1 MEIEN
6 KRKLPSIFKMSLL
19 CCILPYYGH
28 LHRWRR
34 LLETLSSK
42 TREIWN
48 QNKDALI
55 YWGKDFKSN
64 IEINYKNYQ
73 DIENKIQSSKRSW
86 LDLFSLS
93 LFSNAIWKRIDFSIF
108 ISNLEENEAVI
119 FNPHNDL
126 FKDYQIIYWK
136 KDKIPDI
143 LPAVLCPSFK
153 SEVKK
158 FNGSELNR
166 LRHFFINDPYI
177 KSVVVERNQD
187 EVSVYTVMSQTLKL
201 KFNKFNY
208 NYWDLKSYYKHTNQ
222 NQIWEVSDWVCKPKR
237 LRIWEYSKKNLTK
250 RINEI
255 NEISYIEDI
264 QIWFND
270 NYNEK
275 LCSDNFLRTYGNI
288 SVYKI
293 LFNHKPD
300 SLDEDY
306 TELVFSGKLI
316 TLIIDGKTFTYELA
330 KFRENLFGSK
340 LLWDKKNEIENGN
353 IIAFKVDATASFVID
368 IKENKDANL
377 DMVKFINSDLMKLI
391 DSEIVKHN
399 SSSIFNVAINDD
411 LYVVFDKNDLTLVT
425 TLEEFNN
432 KADKIYYWNKADLIV
447 KDKLESDCIVQ
458 MLECIPEHLVCRL
471 EVNDSD
477 QLLAYMKCQQ
487 LIDKMKETGITFLFN
502 EIEIQPRKILNEQEE
517 KDVIDKIL
525 MMENKR
531 TINMS
536 KEQELNDIEDLEEHF
551 LKIKEENK
559 ESF

>member
-6 KRKLPSIFKMSLL
+6 KWKVPLIFKMSLL

-237 LRIWEYSKKNLTK
+237 FRVCW
-250 RINEI
+250 IN
-255 NEISYIEDI
+255 
-264 QIWFND
+264 FND
-270 NYNEK
+270 INSIITDASKICKTNDIKFWINSKYNK
-275 LCSDNFLRTYGNI
+275 DL
-288 SVYKI
+288 
-293 LFNHKPD
+293 
-300 SLDEDY
+300 SLD
-306 TELVFSGKLI
+306 K
-316 TLIIDGKTFTYELA
+316 TLN
-330 KFRENLFGSK
+330 NL
-340 LLWDKKNEIENGN
+340 KK
-353 IIAFKVDATASFVID
+353 
-368 IKENKDANL
+368 
-377 DMVKFINSDLMKLI
+377 
-391 DSEIVKHN
+391 
-399 SSSIFNVAINDD
+399 
-411 LYVVFDKNDLTLVT
+411 Y
-425 TLEEFNN
+425 
-432 KADKIYYWNKADLIV
+432 
-447 KDKLESDCIVQ
+447 
-458 MLECIPEHLVCRL
+458 R
-471 EVNDSD
+471 
-477 QLLAYMKCQQ
+477 
-487 LIDKMKETGITFLFN
+487 ITFWAKPIQFN
-502 EIEIQPRKILNEQEE
+502 EEYQSLCFQEIYSQQ
-517 KDVIDKIL
+517 
-525 MMENKR
+525 
-531 TINMS
+531 S
-536 KEQELNDIEDLEEHF
+536 
-551 LKIKEENK
+551 
-559 ESF
+559 